1 MKKNYYECVRKNTIV
16 DILFNRMMRHE
27 IENVWNEGKAKNRK
41 KVEFLCNKWKS
52 DFENENVDTRGVQ
65 YKDIELGVELCDK
78 NEEVIKYGKAEITE
92 NMSEVLKLNPKFIL
106 YNKIVENDIEAEV
119 EKGIMKARYS
129 MLSKDKN

>member
-1 MKKNYYECVRKNTIV
+1 MNHAKNISKNFVRRNGFERNLQYIMREKILDAECEERYVRNNFLKSKKNYYECVRKNTIV

-78 NEEVIKYGKAEITE
+78 NEEVIKY
-92 NMSEVLKLNPKFIL
+92 SRF
-106 YNKIVENDIEAEV
+106 
-119 EKGIMKARYS
+119 
-129 MLSKDKN
+129 